1 MRAVVFGGA
10 DIKDYSFCKKYIENS
25 FVVCCDSGM
34 RHARALGI
42 IPDAIVGDFDSAD
55 KETID
60 YFKAMNIP
68 TVQLPTH
75 KDETD
80 MEIGAELAIQK
91 GADELVIIGGI
102 GSRLDHTMGNCNMLI
117 RLCKEGKKAVLVN
130 ENNAV
135 WVTDSRIELTGR
147 KGNLVSFFPVGIT
160 AEGVTT
166 ENLEYPLEN
175 AVLSAEN
182 RLLAVSNVMLGEK
195 AAVSVKKGMLYVMQC
210 RD

>member
-1 MRAVVFGGA
+1 M
-10 DIKDYSFCKKYIENS
+10 
-25 FVVCCDSGM
+25 
-34 RHARALGI
+34 
-42 IPDAIVGDFDSAD
+42 
-55 KETID
+55 
-60 YFKAMNIP
+60 
-68 TVQLPTH
+68 
-75 KDETD
+75 
-80 MEIGAELAIQK
+80 
-91 GADELVIIGGI
+91 
-102 GSRLDHTMGNCNMLI
+102 
-117 RLCKEGKKAVLVN
+117 LVN
-130 ENNAV
+130 ENIAV
-135 WVTDSRIELTGR
+135 WVTASRIELTGR